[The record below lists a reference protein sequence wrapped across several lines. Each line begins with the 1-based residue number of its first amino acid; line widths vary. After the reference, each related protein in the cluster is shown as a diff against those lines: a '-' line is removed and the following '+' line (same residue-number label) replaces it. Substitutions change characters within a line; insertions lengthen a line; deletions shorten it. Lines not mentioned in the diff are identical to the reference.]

1 MFLQPDVVLALEGS
15 PPSQAVLDQRPHW
28 MFLTFA
34 LGATLLLRMVGCDI
48 LGGLLCG
55 LLLLLA
61 AMVMREG
68 MSGLPKFGLLFGMM
82 CGVNCIF
89 YLLPLI
95 GGVVSGRSERR
106 IAPVEA
112 VRYKDMHQLTYTLTV
127 RTTPFFDANA
137 GILYNVQSVGM
148 LMMPLCMLLGAYL
161 GITGHQEACYWRARR
176 SAQAAPPIQALATR
190 TPGSRPRM
198 ALPSDALP
206 GPSSTRP
213 RRPGTACS
221 ACRRSTPPSRA
232 GRTSSD
238 SRDGSG
244 GCGPRPHPAAC

>member
-61 AMVMREG
+61 AMVIREG
-68 MSGLPKFGLLFGMM
+68 MSGVPKFGLLFGMM

-127 RTTPFFDANA
+127 RTTPFFDATA

-161 GITGHQEACYWRARR
+161 GITGHLEVQRIASSLLPPDDGGTGHPDARQ
-176 SAQAAPPIQALATR
+176 QAAYGAAVGRFAGAQQHAAAAARNGLQRLQAFH
-190 TPGSRPRM
+190 
-198 ALPSDALP
+198 
-206 GPSSTRP
+206 
-213 RRPGTACS
+213 S
-221 ACRRSTPPSRA
+221 AFQGRA
-232 GRTSSD
+232 HKLGQ
-238 SRDGSG
+238 
-244 GCGPRPHPAAC
+244 

>member
-1 MFLQPDVVLALEGS
+1 MFLQPEVVLALEGS

-28 MFLTFA
+28 LFLAFA
-34 LGATLLLRMVGCDI
+34 LGATLLLRMVACDI

-61 AMVMREG
+61 ALVMRDG

-127 RTTPFFDANA
+127 RTTPFFDADA

-161 GITGHQEACYWRARR
+161 GITGHQEVQRIASSLLPPQDGLLLESAAFGRTAAAGTGHADARQ
-176 SAQAAPPIQALATR
+176 QAAYGAAVGRFAGAQQHAAAAARNGLQRLQAFH
-190 TPGSRPRM
+190 
-198 ALPSDALP
+198 
-206 GPSSTRP
+206 
-213 RRPGTACS
+213 S
-221 ACRRSTPPSRA
+221 AFQGRA
-232 GRTSSD
+232 HKLGQ
-238 SRDGSG
+238 
-244 GCGPRPHPAAC
+244 

>member
-1 MFLQPDVVLALEGS
+1 MFLQPHVVLALEGS

-61 AMVMREG
+61 AMVIREG

-95 GGVVSGRSERR
+95 SGVVSGRSERR

-127 RTTPFFDANA
+127 RTTPFFDATA

-161 GITGHQEACYWRARR
+161 GITGHQEVQRIASSLLPPDDGLLLESAAFGPGRAAYPGGTGHPDARQ
-176 SAQAAPPIQALATR
+176 QAAYGAAVGRFAGAQQHAAAAARNGLQRLQAFH
-190 TPGSRPRM
+190 
-198 ALPSDALP
+198 
-206 GPSSTRP
+206 
-213 RRPGTACS
+213 S
-221 ACRRSTPPSRA
+221 AFQGRA
-232 GRTSSD
+232 HKLGQ
-238 SRDGSG
+238 
-244 GCGPRPHPAAC
+244 